1 MKKFLSI
8 MIALAM
14 VLALMSVTAFADD
27 SITLTLQNTG
37 DQNTA
42 QETYNVYKIFDV
54 IKSSTATGNNADNTL
69 GAGGTEGYNYTI
81 ATSSPWYDT
90 IQSMSSYF
98 TLTDIADDTT
108 RKTVTLKAGVENTEA
123 TAKAIAAVLSAAAAA
138 GPIAPDTT
146 LTQTGTA
153 VSDTTVDPGYYL
165 IKSSAGANLVLA
177 TTNIAITEKNKYPTS
192 NKTEDKQNMA
202 HEDLITYTVTV
213 SVPSSVDN
221 DIVVNE
227 KMSNVLKYTAGS
239 YTVAA
244 TGAATVPP
252 KANITESSQAAGTGE
267 DAVFTLWTWTLA
279 KADLIAMF
287 TDDERAATTPTYKD
301 VVFTF
306 QAKMLDTAVEDTV
319 YSNTVYIDYSN
330 YETAPVTVN
339 VKCFDFTLKKTD
351 ATGNDLTGA
360 EFELRDG
367 SNNPILFTKDG
378 TTYNKVDGEVS
389 GEGEAKIEAGQ
400 VKITGLAAGT
410 YTLVETKAPEGY
422 NKLSVNPTIT
432 IAADGTVTTTG
443 GEVSGDVVTIKNNA
457 GILFPSTGGMGD
469 TILLI
474 VGAILVIGSAVI
486 FMARKKA
493 TATK

>member
-1 MKKFLSI
+1 
-8 MIALAM
+8 
-14 VLALMSVTAFADD
+14 
-27 SITLTLQNTG
+27 
-37 DQNTA
+37 
-42 QETYNVYKIFDV
+42 
-54 IKSSTATGNNADNTL
+54 
-69 GAGGTEGYNYTI
+69 
-81 ATSSPWYDT
+81 
-90 IQSMSSYF
+90 
-98 TLTDIADDTT
+98 
-108 RKTVTLKAGVENTEA
+108 
-123 TAKAIAAVLSAAAAA
+123 
-138 GPIAPDTT
+138 
-146 LTQTGTA
+146 
-153 VSDTTVDPGYYL
+153 
-165 IKSSAGANLVLA
+165 
-177 TTNIAITEKNKYPTS
+177 
-192 NKTEDKQNMA
+192 
-202 HEDLITYTVTV
+202 
-213 SVPSSVDN
+213 
-221 DIVVNE
+221 
-227 KMSNVLKYTAGS
+227 
-239 YTVAA
+239 
-244 TGAATVPP
+244 
-252 KANITESSQAAGTGE
+252 
-267 DAVFTLWTWTLA
+267 
-279 KADLIAMF
+279 MF

-339 VKCFDFTLKKTD
+339 VKCFDFTLKKTAAD
-351 ATGNDLTGA
+351 GTTQLTGA
-360 EFELRDG
+360 EFELRTSTGD
-367 SNNPILFTKDG
+367 PILFTKDG